1 MPAGS
6 SSLTNYFIGD
16 LPAGSFSDNLYTNGI
31 MVSAFWPRTG
41 DINSVQDYSA
51 TVGDSVYRY
60 SFDGLGRLEY
70 YSFTTNGWSP
80 SLSPRPGEGF
90 WYYSATTNEF
100 WSATTSVW

>member
-1 MPAGS
+1 
-6 SSLTNYFIGD
+6 
-16 LPAGSFSDNLYTNGI
+16 
-31 MVSAFWPRTG
+31 
-41 DINSVQDYSA
+41 
-51 TVGDSVYRY
+51 
-60 SFDGLGRLEY
+60 LGRLEY